1 MFLRPRPET
10 LVILEALGIH
20 CAPLKSYFLSP
31 QSHLFYKAVCAIYAH
46 THIYIYTHVRICVCI
61 HIGILFQAVVTG
73 RSATDAKINVYVTLQ
88 RTVRSSPEKRELLLS
103 PKQGLPRNIL
113 T

>member
-1 MFLRPRPET
+1 MFLRPRTET

-46 THIYIYTHVRICVCI
+46 THIYIHTHAYMCMHTYR
-61 HIGILFQAVVTG
+61 HIVSSSCDWQECNRCQNKCLC
-73 RSATDAKINVYVTLQ
+73 D
-88 RTVRSSPEKRELLLS
+88 SPENSEEQ
-103 PKQGLPRNIL
+103 P
-113 T
+113 